1 MSDQQIHDPLNF
13 MRNMW
18 GNMGFT
24 LPGMVA
30 PTFDVEELDK
40 RIKDMKAVEG
50 WLRMNLSMLQMTIQG
65 LEMQRTTVSTVQTM
79 GKMASDA
86 AKAME
91 HGAAPEAAAP
101 QDFLRGAVNP
111 ENEPKFDAWQT
122 TKGLLVAG
130 SLLVIFLF
138 TDLPRDVAALV
149 GAGILLLSR
158 RFHSSEVMGFIDWE
172 LLVLFIGLFV
182 VNHAFQQTGLAS
194 VAVAWLGE
202 HGIRLGDSGPLF
214 VVGVTLSNLVS
225 NVPATMLLLPH
236 LSGERAGVTL
246 ALVSTLAGNLLLVGS
261 IANLIV
267 CDLARKEGISIDWRQ
282 HAVIGLPVTLM
293 TLAIVWFWLV

>member
-91 HGAAPEAAAP
+91 NGATPEAAAP
-101 QDFLRGAVNP
+101 QGDFLRGAVNP
-111 ENEPKFDAWQT
+111 EKSAFSEAAMWPWQMMQQMREQMQHTAEAAAQAAADAATQA
-122 TKGLLVAG
+122 V
-130 SLLVIFLF
+130 
-138 TDLPRDVAALV
+138 DDAAP
-149 GAGILLLSR
+149 AAKTR
-158 RFHSSEVMGFIDWE
+158 RG
-172 LLVLFIGLFV
+172 
-182 VNHAFQQTGLAS
+182 
-194 VAVAWLGE
+194 
-202 HGIRLGDSGPLF
+202 
-214 VVGVTLSNLVS
+214 
-225 NVPATMLLLPH
+225 
-236 LSGERAGVTL
+236 
-246 ALVSTLAGNLLLVGS
+246 
-261 IANLIV
+261 
-267 CDLARKEGISIDWRQ
+267 KK
-282 HAVIGLPVTLM
+282 
-293 TLAIVWFWLV
+293 